1 MITYIIDA
9 LIYCF
14 GYRKIEE
21 DKPKLDFHDILYHI
35 EQLPKDKI
43 LKVSNFLAS
52 KNSLC
57 C

>member
-9 LIYCF
+9 LKYCF
-14 GYRKIEE
+14 GYQRYEQK
-21 DKPKLDFHDILYHI
+21 KLDFHEILYHI

-43 LKVSNFLAS
+43 VKLNKFLLKDKLY
-52 KNSLC
+52 C